1 MSKLEQPLAVLGWRR
16 GLAAA
21 GLLAALA
28 AAVPASAFVG
38 ELRGPKVDGELALPG
53 LTAKVRV
60 LRDEHGIPYIFAA
73 NTPDLIRA
81 QGFVTAQDRIFQMEG
96 LRAVA
101 TGRLAESVG
110 EGGLASDRQIRLLG
124 LRRNAERHAKLLS
137 PEAREFL
144 LWYAEGMNAYITGH
158 ADDHPLELKLAGFVP
173 RPWTLEDMVTVLH
186 IGNWS
191 QAANFKAELN
201 MQKLI
206 DKFGADKVMREL
218 LPVNVNPDRRL
229 RPVIVGRAAPAQP
242 LGEVTLLAGLDEPAA
257 PIAPLALGSNNWAI
271 GKSRSA
277 SGAAVLVN
285 DPHLDARMLPGIWHP
300 IGLFT
305 PDIQAIG
312 AAYPATPGLVVGRTA
327 FVAFGVTNA
336 YGDSQDLFIEKVA
349 PGRPDHY
356 VDGEQ
361 VRPFQII
368 EEVIRIKDKD
378 APGGFREE
386 TMRIR
391 ATVRGPVIS
400 GPVFGYDGESLLS
413 LRMASAEL
421 AGGPIGVDQLLTAR
435 NIADVDK
442 AAQAMD
448 IVYFNYVFADKAGG
462 IGHRATGRVP
472 VRASGQGAYPKP
484 VGSSDDWR
492 GFIPP
497 DQMPGMIAP
506 ARDWVGTANHDTR
519 PDGYAFDYSSYF
531 ASSYRYRR
539 IIEVL
544 DAGKAMRTEDQS
556 ALMMDAHNLQAPRVL
571 PALVAALQ
579 GDPANGDL
587 AGILAAWDGRDD
599 KDLAAPLIYHTL
611 YERLVWET
619 YVDEMGDKLARSWL
633 GQWYTW
639 QERFDELVKTPDSPW
654 FDDIRTPQ
662 KETLPDLVRRVAA
675 QARPELQA
683 RHGADPAQWK
693 WGDEHR
699 IYFYSPLRRSGTGRD
714 WLGYAE
720 APMSG
725 SSSTLL
731 RALTPFMGGFNV
743 EFFAS
748 MRLVADLG
756 DDEKI
761 QAVVAGGVVD
771 RQFHPHQKD
780 QLPAWSEGRLL
791 NWWFAPAQVEAHAR
805 QRQELL
811 PR

>member
-1 MSKLEQPLAVLGWRR
+1 MTTPALRR
-16 GLAAA
+16 GLM
-21 GLLAALA
+21 LLAASLLLGAALPA
-28 AAVPASAFVG
+28 AAFIG
-38 ELRGPKVDGELALPG
+38 NFRGPKVDGELALPG

-110 EGGLASDRQIRLLG
+110 EAGLASDRQMRLLG

-137 PEAREFL
+137 PEARDFL
-144 LWYAEGMNAYITGH
+144 LWYAEGMNAYISGH
-158 ADDHPLELKLAGFVP
+158 ADDHPIELKLAGFTP

-191 QAANFKAELN
+191 QAANFKAELG

-206 DKFGADKVMREL
+206 DKFGADKALREL
-218 LPVNVNPDRRL
+218 LPVNVNPDRKL
-229 RPVIVGRAAPAQP
+229 QPVIVGSAAGAAPFGAQNI
-242 LGEVTLLAGLDEPAA
+242 ELLAGLDQPT
-257 PIAPLALGSNNWAI
+257 PLFSPLALGSNNWAI

-285 DPHLDARMLPGIWHP
+285 DPHLDARMLPGVWHP
-300 IGLFT
+300 IGLFA
-305 PDIQAIG
+305 PGIQAIG
-312 AAYPATPGLVVGRTA
+312 AAYPAIPGLVVGRTA
-327 FVAFGVTNA
+327 HVAFGVTNA
-336 YGDSQDLFIEKVA
+336 YGDSQDLFIEKAA

-356 VDGEQ
+356 VDGDQ

-368 EEVIRIKDKD
+368 EEVLRIKDKN
-378 APGGFREE
+378 APGGLREE

-391 ATVRGPVIS
+391 ETARGPIIS
-400 GPVFGYDGESLLS
+400 GPIFGYDGEALLS

-421 AGGPIGVDQLLTAR
+421 PGGGLGIEHLLGAR
-435 NIADVDK
+435 NIAEVDK
-442 AAQAMD
+442 AVQAMD

-472 VRASGQGAYPKP
+472 VRASKQGSHPKP
-484 VGSSDDWR
+484 VGATDDWR

-497 DQMPGMIAP
+497 DQMPGQVSP
-506 ARDWVGTANHDTR
+506 VRDWVGTANHDNR
-519 PDGYAFDYSSYF
+519 PDDYAFDYSSYF

-544 DAGKAMRTEDQS
+544 DAGKGMRTADQL
-556 ALMMDAHNLQAPRVL
+556 ALMMDAQNLQAPRL
-571 PALVAALQ
+571 KPALVAALR
-579 GDPANGDL
+579 DDAASADF
-587 AGILAAWDGRDD
+587 ARILDAWDGRDD

-611 YERLVWET
+611 YERLAYET
-619 YVDEMGDKLARSWL
+619 YVDEMGEKLARDYL
-633 GQWYTW
+633 GQWYMW

-675 QARPELQA
+675 AVRPELQA
-683 RHGADPAQWK
+683 RHGADPAKWK

-699 IYFYSPLRRSGTGRD
+699 IAFVSPLRRSGTGRD
-714 WLGYAE
+714 FLGYAE

-725 SSSTLL
+725 SGSTLL
-731 RALTPFMGGFNV
+731 RALSPFMGGFNV

-748 MRLVADLG
+748 MRLVADMG
-756 DDEKI
+756 DDDKI
-761 QAVVAGGVVD
+761 EAVVSGGVVD
-771 RQFHPHQKD
+771 RQFHPNQKD

-791 NWWFAPAQVEAHAR
+791 KWWFSPQQVEAHAR
-805 QRQELL
+805 RTQLLL
-811 PR
+811 PK

>member
-1 MSKLEQPLAVLGWRR
+1 MPQPQTFIARAWRR
-16 GLAAA
+16 A
-21 GLLAALA
+21 LLAACLLA
-28 AAVPASAFVG
+28 VALPAAAFVG
-38 ELRGPKVDGELALPG
+38 NLRGPRVDGELALPG

-81 QGFVTAQDRIFQMEG
+81 QGFVTAQDRLFQIEG
-96 LRAVA
+96 YRAIA

-110 EGGLASDRQIRLLG
+110 AVGLPSDRQIRLLG
-124 LRRNAERHAKLLS
+124 LRRNAERHARLLS
-137 PEAREFL
+137 PQARDFL
-144 LWYAEGMNAYITGH
+144 LWYAEGMNAYISAH
-158 ADDHPLELKLAGFVP
+158 VDDHPVELKLAGFSP

-186 IGNWS
+186 FVNWS

-201 MQKLI
+201 LQKLI

-218 LPVNVNPDRRL
+218 LPVNVNPDRTL
-229 RPVIVGRAAPAQP
+229 QPVIVGGAAGAVP
-242 LGEVTLLAGLDEPAA
+242 LAGLELLAGLEESAAPLA
-257 PIAPLALGSNNWAI
+257 PIAVGSNNWAI

-300 IGLFT
+300 VGLFT
-305 PDIQAIG
+305 PDIQAVG
-312 AAYPATPGLVVGRTA
+312 AALPVVPGIQVGRTA
-327 FVAFGVTNA
+327 QVAFGVTNA
-336 YGDSQDLFIEKVA
+336 YGDSQDLFIEKAA
-349 PGRPDHY
+349 PGQPDHY
-356 VDGEQ
+356 VDGDQ

-386 TMRIR
+386 TMNVR
-391 ATVRGPVIS
+391 ATVRGPIIS
-400 GPVFGYDGESLLS
+400 GPVFGYDGEMLLS

-421 AGGPIGVDQLLTAR
+421 PGGGIGIDQLLTAR
-435 NIADVDK
+435 TIADVDQ

-448 IVYFNYVFADKAGG
+448 VIYFNYVFVDKAGG
-462 IGHRATGRVP
+462 IGHRSTGRVP
-472 VRASGQGAYPKP
+472 VRASKQGSHPKP

-497 DQMPGMIAP
+497 AQMPGMIAP
-506 ARDWVGTANHDTR
+506 ARDWVGTANNDTR

-544 DAGKAMRTEDQS
+544 DAGKGMRTEDQL
-556 ALMMDAHNLQAPRVL
+556 ALMMDARNLQAPRLL
-571 PALVAALQ
+571 PAMVAALQ
-579 GDPANGDL
+579 ADSSTVDFAR
-587 AGILAAWDGRDD
+587 ILEAWDGRDD

-611 YERLVWET
+611 YERLVYET

-633 GQWYTW
+633 GQWYAW

-654 FDDIRTPQ
+654 FDDTRTPQ

-675 QARPELQA
+675 AARPELQA
-683 RHGADPAQWK
+683 RHGADPTKWK

-699 IYFYSPLRRSGTGRD
+699 IYFFSPLRRSGTGRD
-714 WLGYAE
+714 FLGFAE
-720 APMSG
+720 QPMSG
-725 SSSTLL
+725 SGATLL
-731 RALTPFMGGFNV
+731 RALSPFLGGFNV

-748 MRLVADLG
+748 MRLVADMG
-756 DDEKI
+756 DDDKI
-761 QAVVAGGVVD
+761 EAVVAGGVVD
-771 RQFHPHQKD
+771 RQFHPNQKD
-780 QLPAWSEGRLL
+780 QLPAWTEGRLL
-791 NWWFAPAQVEAHAR
+791 KWWFAPQQVEAHAVK
-805 QRQELL
+805 RQELV